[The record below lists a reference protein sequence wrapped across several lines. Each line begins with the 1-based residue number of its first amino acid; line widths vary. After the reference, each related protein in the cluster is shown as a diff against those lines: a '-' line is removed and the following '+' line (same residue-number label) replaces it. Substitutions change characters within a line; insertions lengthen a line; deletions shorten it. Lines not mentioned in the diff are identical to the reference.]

1 MSAVETSAPLLF
13 FDGEC
18 NLCNGAVQFIIR
30 RDKKEQ
36 FMFAALQSARG
47 QKAKGDLSK
56 IPEFSANEPDSFIL
70 YYKGRYFIKST
81 AALETAKLLG
91 GLWRMAAIGFILPGF
106 IRDWVYDFV
115 ARNRYKWFG
124 KRNECMIPTP
134 QLKRRFLD

>member
-1 MSAVETSAPLLF
+1 MSAVETSAPILF

-47 QKAKGDLSK
+47 LQAKADLSQIQGFGLK
-56 IPEFSANEPDSFIL
+56 EPDSFIL

-81 AALETAKLLG
+81 AALETAKLLSG
-91 GLWRMAAIGFILPGF
+91 FWSLSVIGFVLPRF
-106 IRDWVYDFV
+106 IRDWVYDLV